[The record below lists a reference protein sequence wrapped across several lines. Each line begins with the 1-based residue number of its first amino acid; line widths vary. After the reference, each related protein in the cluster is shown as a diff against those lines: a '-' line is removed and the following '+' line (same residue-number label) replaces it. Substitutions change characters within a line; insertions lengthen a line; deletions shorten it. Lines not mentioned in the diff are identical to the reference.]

1 MKSFGILILTILF
14 IFQTGYA
21 QKSNRVI
28 QGRLLDS
35 LTHEALPYATV
46 RLETSDN
53 AKPQVILTDDKG
65 DFRFETALKSNLTLR
80 FDYMGYQKKALT
92 VEMKRVL

>member
-65 DFRFETALKSNLTLR
+65 DFRFETASNQISR
-80 FDYMGYQKKALT
+80 FDLIIWVIRKKPLRLK
-92 VEMKRVL
+92 MKRVL